1 MELFEHNFV
10 YICKKNKMREEIISA
25 YKDIMLKGVES
36 VNTYTVSKAA
46 GISEKDFYKYFSS
59 IDAVGRAIWAE
70 LFHKVQ
76 EELSNSEVYKEY
88 GSREKILAYFFT
100 FFDVAL
106 PEKAF
111 MLKTYFKPNIIED
124 YRKKYREFVSH
135 LVEEG
140 IEKQEIKERFTISN
154 YYPEVIW
161 LLHLR
166 LLHFWLHDD
175 SEHHI
180 DTEKAIEV
188 FSKVPLELMGENLFD
203 SLFDSL
209 KFTFERFNLDKFKIF

>member
-1 MELFEHNFV
+1 
-10 YICKKNKMREEIISA
+10 MREQIISA
-25 YKDIMLKGVES
+25 YKDILLKGVES

-46 GISEKDFYKYFSS
+46 GISEKEFYKYFSS
-59 IDAVGRAIWAE
+59 VDAVGRAIWSE
-70 LFHKVQ
+70 LFDKVQ
-76 EELSNSEVYKEY
+76 EELNQSEVYKEY

-111 MLKTYFKPNIIED
+111 MLKTYYKPNIIEE
-124 YRKKYREFVSH
+124 YRKKYREYIAH

-140 IEKQEIKERFTISN
+140 IEKQEIKERFTLSN
-154 YYPEVIW
+154 YYPDAIW

-166 LLHFWLHDD
+166 LIYFWLHDH
-175 SEHHI
+175 SENHV

-188 FSKVPLELMGENLFD
+188 FSKVPLELMGENILD
-203 SLFDSL
+203 SMFESL
-209 KFTFERFNLDKFKIF
+209 KFTFERFNLDKIKIF

>member
-1 MELFEHNFV
+1 
-10 YICKKNKMREEIISA
+10 MRDQIISA
-25 YKDIMLKGVES
+25 YKDILLKGIES

-70 LFHKVQ
+70 LFDKVQ
-76 EELSNSEVYKEY
+76 EELNQSEVYKEY
-88 GSREKILAYFFT
+88 SSREKMLAYFFT

-111 MLKTYFKPNIIED
+111 MLKTYFKPSIIEE
-124 YRKKYREFVSH
+124 YRKNYRDFVAH

-154 YYPEVIW
+154 YYPDAVW
-161 LLHLR
+161 LLHIR

-175 SEHHI
+175 SENHI

-209 KFTFERFNLDKFKIF
+209 KFTFERFNLDKVKIF